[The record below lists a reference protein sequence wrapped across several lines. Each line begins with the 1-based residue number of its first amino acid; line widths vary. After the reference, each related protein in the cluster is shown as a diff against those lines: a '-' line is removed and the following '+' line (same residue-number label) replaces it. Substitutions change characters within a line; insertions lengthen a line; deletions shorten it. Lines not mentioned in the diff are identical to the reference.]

1 MLNLKEWLKYG
12 LDLKGVG
19 MKVANIIEE
28 GRYGGPQAR
37 ILGIAERLKV
47 EGIDT
52 VVICPKQESERFYTE
67 AVKRKVEIRRV
78 SMHRLSRNPLAIF
91 RYFITFPKEV
101 YSLYQ
106 LLKKEN
112 IDIVHC
118 NSARQFKGVVAGWL
132 ARKKV
137 IWHLQDTWNPL
148 IIRAFFFAASF
159 LVDHFIAAGERVREY
174 YFRRVPLNRKP
185 VKIIQAPV
193 DTSVFDPDLVYA
205 DQRIASFPGIKVVSV
220 GNINPAKGYRYFI
233 DAASHFNQKH
243 GEASFWIVGP
253 LFDSQ
258 QLYYNML
265 SQLAQK
271 LNVKNLHFY
280 GSSDNVRAVLK
291 AADIYVCS
299 SIHEASP
306 ISVWEAMS
314 MGKAVVST
322 DVGDIR
328 DFITDGENGFIIP
341 AGNAYQ
347 FAEKVKMLAEK
358 PELRIEF
365 GKRARAIAINE
376 LDLKITV
383 KKHLEVYRTVL
394 DEVGC

>member
-1 MLNLKEWLKYG
+1 
-12 LDLKGVG
+12 
-19 MKVANIIEE
+19 MKIANIIEE

-37 ILGIAERLKV
+37 ILGVAERIKV

-52 VVICPKQESERFYTE
+52 VVICPKQESEQFYTE
-67 AVKRKVEIRRV
+67 AVKRKVEMLRV
-78 SMHRLSRNPLAIF
+78 PMHRLSRNPLAIF

-101 YSLYQ
+101 YFLYQ

-174 YFRRVPLNRKP
+174 YLGRFPLNRKP

-205 DQRIASFPGIKVVSV
+205 DQRIAASPGVKVVSV

-233 DAASHFNQKH
+233 DAASYFNRKN
-243 GEASFWIVGP
+243 GEASFWIVGES
-253 LFDSQ
+253 LESQRNYYDSLLEKSKASDLNNIY
-258 QLYYNML
+258 LYGP
-265 SQLAQK
+265 SP
-271 LNVKNLHFY
+271 NVK
-280 GSSDNVRAVLK
+280 SVLK
-291 AADIYVCS
+291 ATDIYVCS
-299 SIHEASP
+299 SIYEASP

-314 MGKAVVST
+314 MGKAIVAT
-322 DVGDIR
+322 DVGDVSR
-328 DFITDGENGFIIP
+328 FIQNGVNGFVVPIGD
-341 AGNAYQ
+341 ATA
-347 FAEKVKMLAEK
+347 LAEK
-358 PELRIEF
+358 IRILIEDPVLREKF
-365 GKRARAIAINE
+365 GKKAREVTIEN
-376 LDLKITV
+376 LDLNVTV
-383 KKHLEVYRTVL
+383 KKHIEVYRECLKL
-394 DEVGC
+394 DIGRKS